1 MMCAG
6 RVEVKLRQSE
16 IDQYERKLLEKE
28 AEAANVREI
37 LKQQQKKLQELK
49 DQSQKGAKIATQPH
63 SSDYQYAYMH
73 MQSKNEME
81 AHELEQRISKL
92 QAENLQYRIQ
102 LAVVGSQKCALE
114 TEMQALI
121 QEVVSLKTAQ
131 ATLEQTIAKVICSYV
146 CNLGK
151 PPNTELILGIRKR
164 NMPRVA
170 LFAYGG
176 SYMCRLGSGELWCM
190 VHVV

>member
-16 IDQYERKLLEKE
+16 LEEYERKLMEKE
-28 AEAANVREI
+28 AEVENVREN
-37 LKQQQKKLQELK
+37 LTQQQKKLQELK
-49 DQSQKGAKIATQPH
+49 EQSQKEAKYTIQPS

-81 AHELEQRISKL
+81 AYELEQRISKL
-92 QAENLQYRIQ
+92 EAENLQYRIQ
-102 LAVVGSQKCALE
+102 LAVAGSQKGALE

-131 ATLEQTIAKVICSYV
+131 ASLERKIEKV
-146 CNLGK
+146 
-151 PPNTELILGIRKR
+151 
-164 NMPRVA
+164 
-170 LFAYGG
+170 
-176 SYMCRLGSGELWCM
+176 
-190 VHVV
+190 

>member
-16 IDQYERKLLEKE
+16 IDEYERKLMEKE
-28 AEAANVREI
+28 AEAENVREI
-37 LKQQQKKLQELK
+37 LKQQQKKLQDLK
-49 DQSQKGAKIATQPH
+49 DQSQKAAKLAIQPH

-81 AHELEQRISKL
+81 AYELEQRISKL

-102 LAVVGSQKCALE
+102 LAVAGSQKSALE

-121 QEVVSLKTAQ
+121 QEVVSLRTAQ
-131 ATLEQTIAKVICSYV
+131 ATLERKIDKVLC
-146 CNLGK
+146 K
-151 PPNTELILGIRKR
+151 PMQYCQG
-164 NMPRVA
+164 
-170 LFAYGG
+170 
-176 SYMCRLGSGELWCM
+176 CGEASKYRIKGNNNRTPCL
-190 VHVV
+190 V